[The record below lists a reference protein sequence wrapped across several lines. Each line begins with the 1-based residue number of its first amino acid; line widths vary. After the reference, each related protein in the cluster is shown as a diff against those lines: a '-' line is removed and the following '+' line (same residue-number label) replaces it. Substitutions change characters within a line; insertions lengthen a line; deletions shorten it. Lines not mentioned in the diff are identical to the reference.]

1 MSLLPD
7 QTFYN
12 PTTSFFGGGGG
23 SGSSLQSPASI
34 TPDANGTA
42 TLLIEVSTGVAQTA
56 SLVVSN
62 TTGNDAVVALQNT
75 AGGNSLIEMG
85 ITGSVIGIIAP
96 SSNAGQLGI
105 GASVAGAVANPNV
118 LIDVSDNVVAVSNS
132 LSVLNAA
139 YAGNSLSMGLQSA
152 TASIIGQTVASGGTL
167 SLASSAANQAAIV
180 MTDVATTINNLG
192 GAPEVLLAAGNLPA
206 QTPPAQY
213 NTTFPTPSTEGL
225 WCITACC
232 QSTNQ
237 PSRQAQFSVI
247 AYVNNARQV
256 QMGGSTFADVGSIGS
271 TDGLLVYPQQG
282 GQAFNLAY
290 TGTAA
295 IVGFSVVAFK
305 LSGPIP
311 GTF

>member
-23 SGSSLQSPASI
+23 SGSTLQSPASI
-34 TPDANGTA
+34 TPDGTGTA
-42 TLLIEVSTGVAQTA
+42 TLLIESSTGAAEA

-62 TTGNDAVVALQNT
+62 TTGNDAIVALQNT
-75 AGGNSLIEMG
+75 AGGNSIIEMG
-85 ITGSVIGIIAP
+85 AAGSIIGIAAP
-96 SSNAGQLGI
+96 GANPGQLGI
-105 GASVAGAVANPNV
+105 GASVAGLVALPNV
-118 LIDVSDNVVAVSNS
+118 LIDTSDNVVAVANS
-132 LSVLNAA
+132 LSILNDA
-139 YAGNSLSMGLQSA
+139 YTGNSLSMGVQSA
-152 TASIIGQTVASGGTL
+152 TASLIGQTVASGGTL
-167 SLASSAANQAAIV
+167 TFGTSVANTAAIV

-192 GAPEVLLAAGNLPA
+192 GAPEVLLAAANLPIP
-206 QTPPAQY
+206 TPPATQY

-237 PSRQAQFSVI
+237 PSRQAQFSVVC
-247 AYVNNARQV
+247 YVNNARQV

-282 GQAFNLAY
+282 GQAFNLAF
-290 TGTAA
+290 TGAQP
-295 IVGFSVVAFK
+295 IVGFSIVAFK

>member
-12 PTTSFFGGGGG
+12 PTTSFFGSGGG
-23 SGSSLQSPASI
+23 SGGSTLQSPASI
-34 TPDANGTA
+34 TPDGTGAA
-42 TLLIEVSTGVAQTA
+42 TLLIASTTGGTEA

-62 TTGNDAVVALQNT
+62 TTGNDAIIYLQNI

-85 ITGSVIGIIAP
+85 LAASTVGIIAP
-96 SSNAGQLGI
+96 SANPGQLGI
-105 GASVAGAVANPNV
+105 GASVGGVVANPNLLV
-118 LIDVSDNVVAVSNS
+118 DTSANGVAVSNT
-132 LSVLNAA
+132 LSVVNVA
-139 YAGNSLSMGLQSA
+139 YLPNSVTIIPQSA
-152 TASIIGQTVASGGTL
+152 TASIITQTCVSGGTVTL
-167 SLASSAANQAAIV
+167 GTSNTNTAAIV
-180 MTDVATTINNLG
+180 MTDTATTINNLG
-192 GAPEVLLAAGNLPA
+192 GAPEVLLASTTLPA

-237 PSRQAQFSVI
+237 PSRQAQFSVVC
-247 AYVNNARQV
+247 YVNNARQV
-256 QMGGSTFADVGSIGS
+256 QMGGSALGDVGAIGS

-290 TGTAA
+290 TGASAT
-295 IVGFSVVAFK
+295 IGFSIVAFK